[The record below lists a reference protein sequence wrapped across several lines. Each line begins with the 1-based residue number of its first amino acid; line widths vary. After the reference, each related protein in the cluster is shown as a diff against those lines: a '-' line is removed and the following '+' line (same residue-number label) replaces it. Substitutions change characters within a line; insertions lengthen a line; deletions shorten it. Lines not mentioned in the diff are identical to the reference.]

1 MYLFCVRHFNDIDHI
16 TPIVWKMN
24 QENYPAAVYCINPK
38 YDIDADYRLN
48 FLKEQGVMVDSIY
61 NAFDKELDIVHHS
74 LRYLFHWFSANRKKP
89 SSHGREK
96 SSPVRSLSQV
106 TAGIIG
112 RILYEI
118 TRLGFYQTNWARY
131 VLDQSEARALCFDH
145 IIPSRYVVNK
155 LLRVAKEKSIP
166 TIALPHGVYLYTNKF
181 NKARFSERQRFYK
194 FNRFDYVIVQNHL
207 RKHVLVSSGIASEKI
222 IVLGSARFCA
232 EWIDQNNKI
241 LPRTFESTGR
251 DSEKL
256 RVAFM
261 PSKPRCRIDVVRMHK
276 TIDLLASLREIEAVV
291 KPHTRIGREAHLF
304 DNMQLPNVSHVLTS
318 ELCEW
323 ADVVLII
330 GSSVITEALMQGKP
344 VLYLK
349 YLHANTMLFEE
360 SGACWTIHNESELEE
375 ALQSLRKRRMDLPYG
390 DENVN
395 GFLSEVVYG
404 GQNSR
409 DVLKDYVQFI
419 VNCRVSQKDF

>member
-16 TPIVWKMN
+16 TPIVWKMK
-24 QENYPAAVYCINPK
+24 QENYPVAVYCINPK
-38 YDIDADYRLN
+38 YDIDADYRLD
-48 FLKEQGVMVDSIY
+48 FLKEQGVMIESIY
-61 NAFDKELDIVHHS
+61 NAFDQKLNAVHHTM
-74 LRYLFHWFSANRKKP
+74 RYLFLRLSASRKK
-89 SSHGREK
+89 SISDRQGKISLLTR
-96 SSPVRSLSQV
+96 LSQI

-112 RILYEI
+112 RIFYEL
-118 TRLGFYQTNWARY
+118 TRVGFYQTNWAHY
-131 VLDQSEARALCFDH
+131 LLEKSEAQALCFDH
-145 IIPSRYVVNK
+145 IIPTRYVVNV
-155 LLRVAKEKSIP
+155 LLKAAKKKSIP
-166 TIALPHGVYLYTNKF
+166 TIALPHGVYLYTDKF
-181 NKARFSERQRFYK
+181 NKVRFSSRQRFYK
-194 FNRFDYVIVQNHL
+194 FNRFDYVVVQNHL
-207 RKHVLVSSGIASEKI
+207 RKDVLVRSGIASEKI
-222 IVLGSARFCA
+222 VVLGSARFCR
-232 EWIDQNNKI
+232 EWIDQNKKI
-241 LPRTFESTGR
+241 LPRNIKSTGR

-256 RVAFM
+256 RVVFM
-261 PSKPRCRIDVVRMHK
+261 PSKPRCRIDVGRMHN
-276 TIDLLASLREIEAVV
+276 TIDLLASLSEIETVV

-360 SGACWTIHNESELEE
+360 CGACWTIRNEAELEQ
-375 ALQSLRKRRMDLPYG
+375 ALQSLRNKSTDVPYG
-390 DENVN
+390 DENVHR
-395 GFLSEVVYG
+395 FLSEVVYG

-419 VNCRVSQKDF
+419 TNCSVH